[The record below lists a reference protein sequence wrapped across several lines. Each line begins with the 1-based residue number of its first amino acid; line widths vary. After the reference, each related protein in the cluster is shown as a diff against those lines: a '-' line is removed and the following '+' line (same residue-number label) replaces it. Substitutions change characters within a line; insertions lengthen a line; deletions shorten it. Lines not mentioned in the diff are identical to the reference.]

1 MQPKKS
7 DRQRSFLCEDLLDH
21 LDPRNHLFGLAKVIP
36 TQRFENTFRPLYA
49 AFGRPEKTVRLMVSF
64 PILKQ
69 LENLSDERVFEAEIG
84 KHALELADI
93 RGFHAAEL
101 GLPPSTGSR

>member
-1 MQPKKS
+1 
-7 DRQRSFLCEDLLDH
+7 
-21 LDPRNHLFGLAKVIP
+21 
-36 TQRFENTFRPLYA
+36 
-49 AFGRPEKTVRLMVSF
+49 
-64 PILKQ
+64 
-69 LENLSDERVFEAEIG
+69 LSDERVFEAEIG